1 MFNMPCPAINRPP
14 NPVHLTL
21 PAEPPTQA
29 EIDAILVA
37 TNSIMGDAGRAG
49 VTLILN
55 GSRSQKARRH
65 EWDKLPEYG
74 ALSHLTAVTIG
85 QKIDW
90 CIRHGWLRYEYT
102 RDGIPL
108 LFHTE
113 TGWERVQALWVRRSL
128 EWFVAW
134 QAAGT
139 PEQVW
144 PRLETI
150 NHEIKYLLL
159 ERLCDP
165 PQPELAPVLYAWFPH
180 EVRKVRAA
188 INHTLQRWGLRPL
201 SIHPASTTSL

>member
-1 MFNMPCPAINRPP
+1 MPRHKRPP
-14 NPVHLTL
+14 IPVHLSL
-21 PAEPPTQA
+21 PDEPPTQA
-29 EIDAILVA
+29 EIDAILMA
-37 TNSIMGDAGRAG
+37 TDSIIGDAGRAG

-55 GSRSQKARRH
+55 GSRSQKVQRH

-74 ALSHLTAVTIG
+74 ALRHLTAVTIG

-90 CIRHGWLRYEYT
+90 CLRNGWLRYEHT

-113 TGWERVQALWVRRSL
+113 KGWERVTWLWARRIL
-128 EWFVAW
+128 EWFADW
-134 QAAGT
+134 QAEGK

-159 ERLCDP
+159 NMLREQ
-165 PQPELAPVLYAWFPH
+165 PQPELAPVLRTWFPH

-188 INHTLQRWGLRPL
+188 INHTLESWGLRPL
-201 SIHPASTTSL
+201 PHPTL

>member
-1 MFNMPCPAINRPP
+1 MPRHKRPP
-14 NPVHLTL
+14 IPVHLSL
-21 PAEPPTQA
+21 PDEPPTQA
-29 EIDAILVA
+29 EIDAILMA
-37 TNSIMGDAGRAG
+37 TDSIIGNAGRAG

-55 GSRSQKARRH
+55 GSRSQKVQRH

-74 ALSHLTAVTIG
+74 ALSHLTAVSIG

-90 CIRHGWLRYEYT
+90 CLRNGWLRYERT

-113 TGWERVQALWVRRSL
+113 KGWERVTWLWARRIL
-128 EWFVAW
+128 EWFAAW
-134 QAAGT
+134 QAEGK

-144 PRLETI
+144 PCLETI

-159 ERLCDP
+159 NMLRER
-165 PQPELAPVLYAWFPH
+165 PQPELAPVLRAWFPH

-188 INHTLQRWGLRPL
+188 INHTLESWGERPL
-201 SIHPASTTSL
+201 RHPTL